1 MNPTS
6 ATPAVPRAGMPAE
19 PRDQG
24 LTWRHR
30 QVLAMLARAPPRGHD
45 VNALLTLGFKLGIM
59 ADLIRGGL
67 ATVRVEVDTDLGSK
81 IEIAYVRITDAG
93 GQVMTATDRW
103 RSWGVT

>member
-1 MNPTS
+1 
-6 ATPAVPRAGMPAE
+6 
-19 PRDQG
+19 
-24 LTWRHR
+24 
-30 QVLAMLARAPPRGHD
+30 VLAMLARAPPRGHD